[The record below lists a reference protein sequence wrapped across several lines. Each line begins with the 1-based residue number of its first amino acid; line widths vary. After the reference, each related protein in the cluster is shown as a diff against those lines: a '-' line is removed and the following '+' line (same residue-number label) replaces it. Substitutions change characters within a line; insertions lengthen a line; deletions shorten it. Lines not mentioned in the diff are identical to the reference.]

1 MVFILDTAD
10 AVTGRRDMDNTS
22 DTVRINRYIAECGIC
37 SRREADRLIC
47 EGRVSGNGE
56 TAMPGIEVC
65 GTDKVC
71 VDLHEV
77 REKKEKTVIAY
88 YKPAGVTCTERDC
101 HAERNVIDELGLSE
115 RVTYAGRLDRDS
127 EGLLIMTDDGMLIHE
142 MMSAGNFHEKEYE
155 VELDRDISDEDIAR
169 LAGGIH
175 LSELDIDT
183 RPCNVRRIGKKSV
196 NFILTQGVNRQI
208 RRMCYECGYKVKKL
222 CRIRIM
228 NLKLAELRP
237 GEYRNISGDEL
248 KQLYESCGLS
258 LR

>member
-1 MVFILDTAD
+1 MLSDLQLIKLAKEGQAEAFKSLITKYKDKVFSMAYSYTAD
-10 AVTGRRDMDNTS
+10 YAESS
-22 DTVRINRYIAECGIC
+22 DIAQIVF
-37 SRREADRLIC
+37 L
-47 EGRVSGNGE
+47 
-56 TAMPGIEVC
+56 
-65 GTDKVC
+65 KVFAN
-71 VDLHEV
+71 L
-77 REKKEKTVIAY
+77 K
-88 YKPAGVTCTERDC
+88 
-101 HAERNVIDELGLSE
+101 
-115 RVTYAGRLDRDS
+115 
-127 EGLLIMTDDGMLIHE
+127 
-142 MMSAGNFHEKEYE
+142 NFQEKEYE

-196 NFILTQGVNRQI
+196 NFVLTQGVNRQI